1 MLPKWSRSKRPP
13 PDRRF
18 LFPLSDPP
26 LNVSALKRW
35 LSFSVTNRLF
45 FFYGE
50 DVGRLRREL
59 MVFIPSFSQGCSVRN
74 DIEFEFSVLK
84 TSLQYLLAVQ
94 RR

>member
-18 LFPLSDPP
+18 LFPLFDPP

-35 LSFSVTNRLF
+35 LSFSVTNRFVVF
-45 FFYGE
+45 FFCGE

-59 MVFIPSFSQGCSVRN
+59 RVFIYSLFVYSF
-74 DIEFEFSVLK
+74 I
-84 TSLQYLLAVQ
+84 
-94 RR
+94 